1 MKYYILLFIIA
12 VQFIACTQKF
22 STTEKLNHLAL
33 SMEEN
38 LYDNVIPF
46 WLNHSIDTVNG
57 GFFGMVDAE
66 GNGNTEAEKGLI
78 LNSRILWTFSSLYS
92 KDGDERF
99 LSVADRAFKYIKDYF
114 IDREFGGGVY
124 TVDNTGAWI
133 NETKSI
139 YANSFLIYGLSEYV
153 LATGNQTAL
162 DHAQNTF
169 LKLDENAH
177 DSLYGGYGEIYNRDW
192 TPITDG
198 TINEIGDAAK
208 TMNTS
213 LHILESLAN
222 LYRVWQSPIV
232 KDRLQ
237 EMIIVTLEKII
248 NPETNRQFYFFDR
261 DWRSIADIKSYGH
274 DIECSWLLLEAAEV
288 LGNKDLIERVEK
300 ASIAMAESTLEALN
314 QDGSL
319 INESVDGNNSKSLQW
334 WVQAEAVVGFINA
347 WQLTND
353 EVWIDRALSA
363 WEFTEDNFVDKEYG
377 EWFWGF
383 GDDGQLNKSAPKV
396 SAWKCPYHNSRMSLE
411 VLRRLSQ
418 YR

>member
-1 MKYYILLFIIA
+1 
-12 VQFIACTQKF
+12 
-22 STTEKLNHLAL
+22 
-33 SMEEN
+33 
-38 LYDNVIPF
+38 
-46 WLNHSIDTVNG
+46 
-57 GFFGMVDAE
+57 
-66 GNGNTEAEKGLI
+66 
-78 LNSRILWTFSSLYS
+78 
-92 KDGDERF
+92 
-99 LSVADRAFKYIKDYF
+99 
-114 IDREFGGGVY
+114 
-124 TVDNTGAWI
+124 
-133 NETKSI
+133 
-139 YANSFLIYGLSEYV
+139 
-153 LATGNQTAL
+153 
-162 DHAQNTF
+162 
-169 LKLDENAH
+169 
-177 DSLYGGYGEIYNRDW
+177 
-192 TPITDG
+192 
-198 TINEIGDAAK
+198 
-208 TMNTS
+208 MNTS

-261 DWRSIADIKSYGH
+261 DWKSIADIKSYGH

-288 LGNKDLIERVEK
+288 LGDKDLIERVEK

-396 SAWKCPYHNSRMSLE
+396 SAWKCPYHNSRMSIE
-411 VLRRLSQ
+411 VLRRLSEHNH
-418 YR
+418 